1 MVGSHR
7 RPSSLYKSEML
18 FCGKSAWNRTY
29 KRLGRLYHIRAI
41 KSSLLDKSSRLVY
54 NNIQTSRRLDEW
66 MSHHNELMVKPAA
79 YSRSGNLP
87 YIYLRIMEDLRAQ
100 IAQGRWKVGEAIPPE
115 PELERLYGASRGTVR
130 RAVDELVRQGYV
142 VKKPGKGTFVR
153 STSPILQK
161 RLGEL
166 ASFTQQLSARGL
178 RPATRLL
185 SAGRIRAAEAEGRV
199 QEGFGITGEV
209 EVIRIRR
216 LRLGDGVPL
225 AIQSVYLLPTSC
237 PGILEE
243 DLSQLFRLYET
254 RYGVRISVAD
264 EIIRVG
270 QAAED
275 EAALLE
281 IAPGAPVVIRD
292 RISLAQN
299 GEPFEVL
306 HSVDRGDRFQ
316 YRYQIVA
323 DSTRLA

>member
-1 MVGSHR
+1 MIE
-7 RPSSLYKSEML
+7 P
-18 FCGKSAWNRTY
+18 T
-29 KRLGRLYHIRAI
+29 
-41 KSSLLDKSSRLVY
+41 
-54 NNIQTSRRLDEW
+54 
-66 MSHHNELMVKPAA
+66 A
-79 YSRSGNLP
+79 YSRSRDLP

-100 IAQGRWKVGEAIPPE
+100 ITQGRWKVGEAIPPE
-115 PELERLYGASRGTVR
+115 PELERLYEASRGTVR
-130 RAVDELVRQGYV
+130 RAVDELARQGYV
-142 VKKPGKGTFVR
+142 VKKPGKGTFVL

-178 RPATRLL
+178 TPTTRLL
-185 SAGRIRAAEAEGRV
+185 SAERIRAAEAEGRV
-199 QEGFGITGEV
+199 REGFGLTSEAEI
-209 EVIRIRR
+209 IRIRR
-216 LRLGDGVPL
+216 LRLGDGVPF
-225 AIQSVYLLPTSC
+225 AIQSVYLLPASC

-270 QAAED
+270 RAAED

-281 IAPGAPVVIRD
+281 IAPGDPVVIRD
-292 RISLAQN
+292 RISLTQDD